1 MKLVNAICK
10 NGNIVLLDLDELKD
24 SEYLKDAHIF
34 NRLFGFSNIGFQQ
47 EELKKDK
54 DENIVIFKNYN
65 IMEIDVLD
73 FLYFIRNGKIRFD
86 ISANNMIAKKKED
99 YYNIFIQNIDSIS
112 SSGIFLKFGPF
123 PQFDNYVENSI
134 KNLNNMKG
142 ININNPMTPEE
153 DVNNLFHWTIKYE
166 HPQIP
171 PPNGGFWSSTIIKGG
186 RIYWRCRIL
195 PRQS

>member
-1 MKLVNAICK
+1 
-10 NGNIVLLDLDELKD
+10 
-24 SEYLKDAHIF
+24 
-34 NRLFGFSNIGFQQ
+34 
-47 EELKKDK
+47 
-54 DENIVIFKNYN
+54 
-65 IMEIDVLD
+65 MERDVLD

-134 KNLNNMKG
+134 KNLNNLKG

-171 PPNGGFWSSTIIKGG
+171 PPNGGFWSSTIIKEG
-186 RIYWRCRIL
+186 RTYWRCRIL